1 MNQKKVSDSY
11 PRRRPKPTTTNNIE
25 EDILFVALGSMK
37 DRGRIVTIKSSQVKS
52 SQVKLMVLGKV
63 ALSAIGWY

>member
-52 SQVKLMVLGKV
+52 S
-63 ALSAIGWY
+63 